1 MFRRVSSLL
10 ALLGVVGCRPVP
22 TPPPVRQSDKLAIKP
37 LIKFYEKAKLGESI
51 DDVSRGLAK
60 CVVYVPTEELH
71 ERGKPMKM
79 KTSPDNRGR
88 EWLYLYTDEPE
99 LLAAFPQG
107 TPYVKMRLRLGLSPD
122 CGGPPLL
129 GPVHQSHPRVPLPD
143 SPRSLRRRPQSP
155 RLRPV
160 VGKDPDQVS

>member
-1 MFRRVSSLL
+1 L
-10 ALLGVVGCRPVP
+10 ALLGVAGCQPAP

-107 TPYVKMRLRLGLSPD
+107 TPYVKMRFGSVFLLIAEDPRFWGLFINRTPEYHYLIPREVFGDVRKVLDSDPSWEKI
-122 CGGPPLL
+122 PL
-129 GPVHQSHPRVPLPD
+129 
-143 SPRSLRRRPQSP
+143 
-155 RLRPV
+155 
-160 VGKDPDQVS
+160 K